1 MGQTK
6 LSDEKN
12 VVQMG
17 QTKLSPKK
25 NYSSES

>member
-17 QTKLSPKK
+17 QTKLPQKK